1 MPRMLIKP
9 FRFALL
15 LILACAAQCALA
27 APFALITILQGD
39 ATLLR
44 EEGKFQLAEGVALK
58 AEDIVELSTKAMLLR
73 IEYADGSSLVLG
85 PASRVLIGPA
95 KLTGDRAKTRA
106 YLMAGWAKL
115 SLAPGAEGTLAS
127 ALADVTG
134 AGARA
139 VLGLSPGRAQVF
151 AEGGEWKLRHA
162 GGTIPMKTG
171 DFVNV
176 PASGKPEIAGR
187 PSAEFMQF
195 LPRPFMDTLPSRAQL
210 FAGKEVPPKSIGV
223 ISYVDAR
230 DWLTVPEPALRRA
243 ELARWRT
250 LSRDAEFR
258 KALIE
263 NLSSHPEW
271 DGVLFPSSIPSAARA
286 ASKP

>member
-1 MPRMLIKP
+1 MSYMLIKP

-15 LILACAAQCALA
+15 LILAGAAQLASA
-27 APFALITILQGD
+27 APFALVTILQGD

-44 EEGKFQLAEGVALK
+44 DAEKFQVKEGVALK
-58 AEDIVELSTKAMLLR
+58 PEDIVELSTKALLLR
-73 IEYADGSSLVLG
+73 IEYADGTSLVLG
-85 PASRVLIGPA
+85 TGSRVLIAP

-106 YLMAGWAKL
+106 YVMAGWAKL
-115 SLAPGAEGTLAS
+115 SLAPGAEGTLA
-127 ALADVTG
+127 ANLVDLTG
-134 AGARA
+134 TGSRG
-139 VLGLSPGRAQVF
+139 VLGLAPGRAQVF

-162 GGTIPMKTG
+162 GGTIAMKNG
-171 DFVNV
+171 DFVTV
-176 PASGKPEIAGR
+176 PATGKPEALPR
-187 PSAEFMQF
+187 PTADFLQF

-210 FAGKEVPPKSIGV
+210 FVGKEVPPKSIGL

-230 DWLTVPEPALRRA
+230 DWLTVPEISVRRA
-243 ELARWRT
+243 ELPRWRL

-271 DGVLFPSSIPSAARA
+271 DGVLFPTTTLKPAQA